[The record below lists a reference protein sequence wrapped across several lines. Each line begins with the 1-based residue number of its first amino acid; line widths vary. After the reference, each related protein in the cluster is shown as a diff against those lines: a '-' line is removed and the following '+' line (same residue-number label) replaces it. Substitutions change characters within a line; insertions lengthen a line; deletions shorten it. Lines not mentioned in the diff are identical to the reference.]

1 MSKVSCEAAG
11 KHRRC
16 GFANGA
22 SELCDAKESTEG
34 AALRMA
40 RENCAAK
47 ESTEGAA
54 LRMAREKFLKRYLR
68 KTFSCAILTM
78 STGKK

>member
-22 SELCDAKESTEG
+22 AELCVEPDAYQNRAVG
-34 AALRMA
+34 
-40 RENCAAK
+40 RE
-47 ESTEGAA
+47 
-54 LRMAREKFLKRYLR
+54 
-68 KTFSCAILTM
+68 
-78 STGKK
+78 TGRDFVLFGWGFC